1 MTENLR
7 FPRGLYG
14 ITPAWDDIEK
24 LYKAIE
30 QACEGGMTVLQW
42 RRKNTPFETAL
53 EQAAKV
59 ADICQQHGTLFF
71 INDDWKL
78 ALAIDADGVHL
89 GRDDANPGFVRQQ
102 AASHPRQTPLLIGVS
117 CYNELDKARQ
127 AIEQDLDYIAFGALF
142 ASQVKPEAEKATLDL
157 FPAAR
162 LLVQNQSP
170 RPALV
175 GIGGIDIHNAQSV
188 IQAGADSISVIS
200 GLFEQADIRSTAKA
214 LSNLFEN

>member
-1 MTENLR
+1 MTEQLR

-30 QACEGGMTVLQW
+30 QACEGGMNVLQW
-42 RRKNTPFETAL
+42 RRKNTPFEIAL
-53 EQAAKV
+53 KQAARV
-59 ADICQQHGTLFF
+59 ADICKQHNTLFF
-71 INDDWKL
+71 INDDWEL
-78 ALAIDADGVHL
+78 ALAINADGVHL
-89 GRDDANPGFVRQQ
+89 GREDAAPEFVRQQ
-102 AASHPRQTPLLIGVS
+102 AASHNRQAPLLIGVS
-117 CYNELDKARQ
+117 CYNQLDKAQQ
-127 AIEQDLDYIAFGALF
+127 AIAQDLDYVAFGALF
-142 ASQVKPEAEKATLDL
+142 DSRVKPEAEKASLDL

-162 LLVQNQSP
+162 QLLPNRSP

-175 GIGGIDIHNAQSV
+175 GIGGIDIHNAKSV

-200 GLFEQADIRSTAKA
+200 GLFEQADIRNTAKA

>member
-1 MTENLR
+1 MTEKLR

-14 ITPAWDDIEK
+14 ITPAWDDINK

-30 QACEGGMTVLQW
+30 QACEGGMNVLQW

-53 EQAAKV
+53 KQAAQV
-59 ADICQQHGTLFF
+59 AEICKQHHTLFF

-78 ALAIDADGVHL
+78 ALAIGADGVHL
-89 GRDDANPGFVRQQ
+89 GREDADPGFVRQQ
-102 AASHPRQTPLLIGVS
+102 AASHNRQAPLLIGVS
-117 CYNELDKARQ
+117 CYNELDKAQQ
-127 AIEQDLDYIAFGALF
+127 AIAQDLDYIAFGALF
-142 ASQVKPEAEKATLDL
+142 ASQVKPDAEKASLDL

-162 LLVQNQSP
+162 QLLGKQSP

-175 GIGGIDIHNAQSV
+175 GIGGIDIHNAQRV

-200 GLFEQADIRSTAKA
+200 GLFEQADVRSTAKA